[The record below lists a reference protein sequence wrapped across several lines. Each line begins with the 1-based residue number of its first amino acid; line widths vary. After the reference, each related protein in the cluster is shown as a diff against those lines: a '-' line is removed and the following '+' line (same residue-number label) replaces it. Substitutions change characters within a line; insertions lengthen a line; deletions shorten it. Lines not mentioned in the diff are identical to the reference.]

1 VKRRWWAEVYG
12 SFQCEECGQ
21 FFYFDL
27 KLEGMEA
34 EPGQRLALACPHCE
48 HRWSFFRPDETDGI
62 QRPSLSKITDRGRGR
77 SSSGAKRI
85 EGLAGDGEH
94 GLHAARSRV
103 ENQRTFSS

>member
-1 VKRRWWAEVYG
+1 MDR
-12 SFQCEECGQ
+12 FQCEECGQ

-62 QRPSLSKITDRGRGR
+62 NV
-77 SSSGAKRI
+77 
-85 EGLAGDGEH
+85 
-94 GLHAARSRV
+94 LH
-103 ENQRTFSS
+103 